1 MRLSRLERTL
11 TLTNMKAPKLPKKIK
26 QTERDLDQ
34 KVAKAVSKKHPH
46 PNWALEVKTHKGKL
60 KTHQKTNLKK
70 VENGT
75 FLHKFKDAGAQTPF
89 DYIKLGDADA
99 IVCVI
104 QENLKNVKCEV
115 NGGALKYDFK
125 L

>member
-1 MRLSRLERTL
+1 
-11 TLTNMKAPKLPKKIK
+11 MKAPKLPKKIK

-34 KVAKAVSKKHPH
+34 KVAKAVSKKHQH

-60 KTHQKTNLKK
+60 KAHQKVNLKK

-104 QENLKNVKCEV
+104 QENLRDVKCEV
-115 NGGALKYDFK
+115 NDGVIKFNVRI
-125 L
+125 